1 MKFLHCEVEVV
12 EITVGTIVFSKAG
25 RDKGNIFLTLDVKKG
40 YAFIA
45 DGYTRKVEKPKK
57 KKLIHL
63 QRTNKVYEID
73 SCVITNSQV
82 RKILSENTPF

>member
-1 MKFLHCEVEVV
+1 M

-25 RDKGNIFLTLDVKKG
+25 RDKGNIFLTLDVKDG

-45 DGYTRKVEKPKK
+45 DGDTRKIEKPKK

-73 SCVITNSQV
+73 LNVITNSHV
-82 RKILSENTPF
+82 RKVLSENKPF